1 MGWGSCVC
9 VQVTKWERSGASMS
23 DSQLG
28 FESPHGW
35 GDNDM
40 GMREIGTRSSIVE
53 CAEVGR
59 KRLKDRAKV

>member
-1 MGWGSCVC
+1 
-9 VQVTKWERSGASMS
+9 MS